1 MISIKDVDNLIV
13 LRASSVRVNR
23 KLSLSLKNYRNVIL
37 FYIPFQL
44 RLLTV
49 MCPKLTHV
57 SLYVDED
64 AGNLLE
70 PLTSLKELSEI
81 KLLACN
87 FYTDKVDELL
97 KWQGKQLTLLHLEHI
112 DELDMNALCCI
123 AENCPN
129 LLRLVF
135 FSCDFVENFGHSL
148 SDKKF
153 SHPPFQLLQSL
164 VCVRLVFHVQL
175 FENKMRLFRQFPK
188 GPGIF

>member
-1 MISIKDVDNLIV
+1 MINIKDVDNLIV
-13 LRASSVRVNR
+13 LRASSVLVNR
-23 KLSLSLKNYRNVIL
+23 KLSLSLKNYRNIIL

-148 SDKKF
+148 SDKRF
-153 SHPPFQLLQSL
+153 IHPPFQQLQSL
-164 VCVRLVFHVQL
+164 VCVR
-175 FENKMRLFRQFPK
+175 
-188 GPGIF
+188 

>member
-1 MISIKDVDNLIV
+1 
-13 LRASSVRVNR
+13 
-23 KLSLSLKNYRNVIL
+23 
-37 FYIPFQL
+37 
-44 RLLTV
+44 

-70 PLTSLKELSEI
+70 PLTSLKELSEV

-97 KWQGKQLTLLHLEHI
+97 KQKGIQLTLLHLEHI

-129 LLRLVF
+129 LIRLVF

-153 SHPPFQLLQSL
+153 PYPPFQQLQSL
-164 VCVRLVFHVQL
+164 VCVRLVFHL
-175 FENKMRLFRQFPK
+175 SRT
-188 GPGIF
+188 

>member
-1 MISIKDVDNLIV
+1 M
-13 LRASSVRVNR
+13 
-23 KLSLSLKNYRNVIL
+23 
-37 FYIPFQL
+37 
-44 RLLTV
+44 

-175 FENKMRLFRQFPK
+175 FENKIGLFLNSFKKDQASFDT
-188 GPGIF
+188 GIDKYLE